1 MPESWGVG
9 ANRRR
14 AAATT
19 EGLLVFLRRSAELR
33 RRREAPGTPGLLR
46 FFERAAVLLRTPH
59 HTNPT
64 EPVRPPLDVARFQGV
79 LSVLGDSIR
88 RAPPSIAPMNVWFI
102 AGLRRNELR
111 NAAVL
116 AWFLDPRGS
125 HGFGAAALRAF
136 LVEVTKRTPGW
147 PNLGC
152 DLSRVTV
159 VTEEW
164 PLGSETDRVDIAI
177 NGPDFALFVEVKI
190 DAFEGPDQLRRYAD
204 LIERKALAFDRKHG
218 RLIYLSPR
226 IPQNPPPGLGSIT
239 WRGVA
244 EALST
249 LPRKGMSGAL
259 AAQFAHH
266 VRAFF

>member
-1 MPESWGVG
+1 V
-9 ANRRR
+9 
-14 AAATT
+14 TT
-19 EGLLVFLRRSAELR
+19 ERLLVFLKRSSELR
-33 RRREAPGTPGLLR
+33 QREAAGTSGLLR
-46 FFERAAVLLRTPH
+46 FFERAGPLLRAPP
-59 HTNPT
+59 PT
-64 EPVRPPLDVARFQGV
+64 VLAEKLRPPLEAARLRNV
-79 LSVLGDSIR
+79 LSVLSDPIR
-88 RAPPSIAPMNVWFI
+88 RAPPQVAPLNVWSV

-125 HGFGAAALRAF
+125 HGFGAAALHEF
-136 LVEVTKRTPGW
+136 LDRVKRGTPGW
-147 PNLGC
+147 PELGG

-177 NGPDFALFVEVKI
+177 NGPDFVLFVEVKI
-190 DAFEGPDQLRRYAD
+190 DASEGPQQLDRYAD
-204 LIERKALAFDRKHG
+204 LIEKKAVAFGRRHG

-226 IPQNPPPGLGSIT
+226 APQDPPFGLGIIT

-244 EALST
+244 EVLSA
-249 LPRKGMSGAL
+249 LPRKGITGAL
-259 AAQFAHH
+259 AAHFALH

>member
-1 MPESWGVG
+1 MSF
-9 ANRRR
+9 RD
-14 AAATT
+14 
-19 EGLLVFLRRSAELR
+19 FLA
-33 RRREAPGTPGLLR
+33 
-46 FFERAAVLLRTPH
+46 
-59 HTNPT
+59 
-64 EPVRPPLDVARFQGV
+64 
-79 LSVLGDSIR
+79 VLGDSIG
-88 RAPPSIAPMNVWFI
+88 RAPPKIAPINIWSI
-102 AGLRRNELR
+102 AGLRRDELR

-125 HGFGAAALRAF
+125 HGLGSAALRGF
-136 LVEVTKRTPGW
+136 LAEVARRTPGW
-147 PNLGC
+147 PNFSG

-204 LIERKALAFDRKHG
+204 LIERKALAFGRQHG

-226 IPQNPPPGLGSIT
+226 VPQHPPSGLGTIT
-239 WRGVA
+239 WYGVA

-259 AAQFAHH
+259 AAQFARH